1 MRACTN
7 LPNGSDR
14 VEPVKRRDQALAFL
28 TIAAE
33 IVRPLSK
40 I

>member
-1 MRACTN
+1 VDT
-7 LPNGSDR
+7 
-14 VEPVKRRDQALAFL
+14 VKRRDQALAFL